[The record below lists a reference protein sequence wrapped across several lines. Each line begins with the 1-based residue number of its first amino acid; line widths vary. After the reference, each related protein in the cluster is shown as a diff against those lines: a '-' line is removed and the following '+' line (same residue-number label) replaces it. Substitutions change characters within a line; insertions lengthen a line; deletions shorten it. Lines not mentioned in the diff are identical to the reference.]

1 MVYELL
7 KYIDCFGTKFN
18 FYTEKNRK
26 FYTPLGGIFS
36 LLAFFFSVIVFIFLN
51 VEDFLHTAPIS
62 STSVMTGKYSN
73 ITFGNEQIWIPWR
86 IRDYNNKK
94 INHTDLFYPII
105 YYYKGVKIILNLIYI
120 YVKTE

>member
-1 MVYELL
+1 MLYELL

-73 ITFGNEQIWIPWR
+73 ITFGNEQTV
-86 IRDYNNKK
+86 NLEGKK
-94 INHTDLFYPII
+94 IFLLKKKNRKYL
-105 YYYKGVKIILNLIYI
+105 K
-120 YVKTE
+120 